1 MKKSVLITGANGQ
14 LGECIKELSSK
25 FEELNFIFKSSKELD
40 ITSFNSAKAIFE
52 KHQFNYCIN
61 CAAYTAVDL
70 AEDEKEKAFAVNAEG
85 VKHLAILSKDYNT
98 SLIHISTDF
107 VFDGLKNTPYTET
120 DAPNPINVYGA
131 SKLQGEQYIKELL
144 DTYFIFR
151 TSWLYS
157 EYGNNFMKTM
167 LRLSK
172 QRQELN
178 VVNDQIG
185 SPTYAKDLAEVI
197 LKVIKEDSTNYGMYH
212 FSNKGET
219 SWFGFAQEIFKQK
232 KIQINLQPI
241 TSENYKTKAK
251 RPMFSVLNNSKNVKE
266 LGVIQKSWKKSL
278 SNCLRL
284 SNS

>member
-241 TSENYKTKAK
+241 ISENYKTKAK

>member
-167 LRLSK
+167 LRLSI

-232 KIQINLQPI
+232 KIQINLLST

-284 SNS
+284 YNS

>member
-1 MKKSVLITGANGQ
+1 MKKSVLVTGANGQ
-14 LGECIKELSSK
+14 LGKCIEELSLN

-40 ITSFNSAKAIFE
+40 ITSFDSAKAIFE

-120 DAPNPINVYGA
+120 DSPNPINVYGA

-172 QRQELN
+172 ERQELN

-185 SPTYAKDLAEVI
+185 SPTYAMDLAEVI
-197 LKVIKEDSTNYGMYH
+197 LKVIKEDNTNYGMYH

-232 KIQINLQPI
+232 NIQVNLLPT

-251 RPMFSVLNNSKNVKE
+251 RPMFSVLDNSKSLKK
-266 LGVIQKSWKKSL
+266 LGAIQKSWKKV
-278 SNCLRL
+278 
-284 SNS
+284 

>member
-14 LGECIKELSSK
+14 LGKCIEELSLN

-120 DAPNPINVYGA
+120 DSTNPINVYGA

-172 QRQELN
+172 ERQELN
-178 VVNDQIG
+178 VINDQIG
-185 SPTYAKDLAEVI
+185 SPTYAKDLAQVI
-197 LKVIKEDSTNYGMYH
+197 LKIINEESRQYGLYH
-212 FSNKGET
+212 YCNQGAF
-219 SWFGFAQEIFKQK
+219 SWFDFAKAILDISNPSVKV
-232 KIQINLQPI
+232 NPI
-241 TSENYKTKAK
+241 PTSSYPTKAK
-251 RPMFSVLNNSKNVKE
+251 RPAFSVMSTSKIFSKINIKPNTVS
-266 LGVIQKSWKKSL
+266 ISL
-278 SNCLRL
+278 KNCLQNL
-284 SNS
+284 

>member
-1 MKKSVLITGANGQ
+1 MKKSVLVTGANGQ
-14 LGECIKELSSK
+14 LGKCIEELSLN

-40 ITSFNSAKAIFE
+40 ITSFNSIKAFFE
-52 KHQFNYCIN
+52 KHHFNYCIN

-98 SLIHISTDF
+98 SLIHVSTDF

-197 LKVIKEDSTNYGMYH
+197 LKVIKEDSNNYGMYH

-232 KIQINLQPI
+232 KIQINLQSI

-251 RPMFSVLNNSKNVKE
+251 RPMFSVLETSK
-266 LGVIQKSWKKSL
+266 IQSTLNFEINDWRMSL
-278 SNCLRL
+278 KNLIMK
-284 SNS
+284 

>member
-1 MKKSVLITGANGQ
+1 MKKSVLVTGANGQ
-14 LGECIKELSSK
+14 LGKCIEELSLN

-40 ITSFNSAKAIFE
+40 ITSFNSTKAIFE
-52 KHQFNYCIN
+52 KHHFNYCIN

-70 AEDEKEKAFAVNAEG
+70 AEDEKEKAFAVNAEA
-85 VKHLAILSKDYNT
+85 VKHLATLSKDYNT
-98 SLIHISTDF
+98 TLIHVSTDF

-120 DAPNPINVYGA
+120 DSPNPINVYGA

-197 LKVIKEDSTNYGMYH
+197 LKVIKEDNTNYGMYH

-232 KIQINLQPI
+232 NIQINLLST

-251 RPMFSVLNNSKNVKE
+251 RPMFSVLDNSKSLKK
-266 LGVIQKSWKKSL
+266 LGAIQKSWKKSL
-278 SNCLRL
+278 TNCLKL

>member
-1 MKKSVLITGANGQ
+1 MKKSVLVTGANGQ
-14 LGECIKELSSK
+14 LGKCIEELSLN

-120 DAPNPINVYGA
+120 DSPNPINVYGA

-157 EYGNNFMKTM
+157 EYGNNFVKTM

-172 QRQELN
+172 ERQELN

-197 LKVIKEDSTNYGMYH
+197 LKVIKEDNTNYGMYH

-232 KIQINLQPI
+232 NIQVNLLPT

-251 RPMFSVLNNSKNVKE
+251 RPMFSVLDNSKSLKK

-278 SNCLRL
+278 TNCLKL

>member
-1 MKKSVLITGANGQ
+1 MKKSVLVTGANGQ
-14 LGECIKELSSK
+14 LGKCIEELSLN

-40 ITSFNSAKAIFE
+40 ITSFDSAKAIFE

-107 VFDGLKNTPYTET
+107 VFDGLKHTPYKET
-120 DAPNPINVYGA
+120 DSPNPINVYGA

-232 KIQINLQPI
+232 KIQINLLST

-251 RPMFSVLNNSKNVKE
+251 RPMFSVLETSK
-266 LGVIQKSWKKSL
+266 IQSTLNFEINDWRMSL
-278 SNCLRL
+278 KNLIMK
-284 SNS
+284 